1 MSWSKSNYEDENP
14 FADQNDNE
22 NRLYEAK
29 APLTANQFNMTEK
42 PLWLQQESTSSPT
55 TAPPFSSS
63 SSQRTSKAGDDMSA
77 NSSNGR
83 TPAPGVPEEMD
94 A

>member
-14 FADQNDNE
+14 FADQNENE

-29 APLTANQFNMTEK
+29 VPLTANQFNMAEK
-42 PLWLQQESTSSPT
+42 PLWLQQESTPPPT
-55 TAPPFSSS
+55 AAPLFSSS
-63 SSQRTSKAGDDMSA
+63 SSQRTTKVGDDI
-77 NSSNGR
+77 SSNTSSNR
-83 TPAPGVPEEMD
+83 TPAPGVPAEID

>member
-29 APLTANQFNMTEK
+29 TPLTANQFNMTEK
-42 PLWLQQESTSSPT
+42 PLWLQQESTSSPN
-55 TAPPFSSS
+55 TAPLFSSS
-63 SSQRTSKAGDDMSA
+63 SSQRTSKASDDLST
-77 NSSNGR
+77 NPSSNR
-83 TPAPGVPEEMD
+83 TPAPGIPEEMD